1 MNDMTNDL
9 TPEERDELA
18 SAYLDGE
25 VTAQERA
32 MVETDP
38 DLLARVERFRH
49 AAGEVASPA
58 TEAGREEIIAKAMK
72 AFKPEPA
79 KQPEKL
85 ASRQPRIWRKKS
97 RSGVL
102 LELRERLR
110 NRRLAPILGAA
121 ATLAVV
127 FLAITFFALT
137 NEDTGDDS
145 DAASFATDAPATT
158 SEFAQILESAELQT
172 DDALAD
178 SAAAF
183 APATAA
189 ASATTAAPATTAAMA
204 ASPDPAPSG
213 EGAIDAMTQ
222 ADLSTGAEA
231 SSPEAEEQPEAYG
244 PPPEADG
251 PPPQADGPP
260 SEARAQ
266 LAEPDGGLDAECPED
281 EPAEEESPE
290 ESPEDAAE
298 EGSSVSE
305 PDDAQNSLDPDTS
318 PETSLNPS
326 STTSSLP
333 PDEASEED
341 LSDLNT
347 DIFEDASLTE
357 CP

>member
-32 MVETDP
+32 MVEADP

-49 AAGEVASPA
+49 AAEEVASPA
-58 TEAGREEIIAKAMK
+58 TEAGREEIIAEAMK
-72 AFKPEPA
+72 AFKPEA
-79 KQPEKL
+79 ESAAQPEKL
-85 ASRQPRIWRKKS
+85 TSRHLRSRQREA
-97 RSGVL
+97 RSGFL

-121 ATLAVV
+121 AALAVV

-137 NEDTGDDS
+137 NEDTGEDS

-189 ASATTAAPATTAAMA
+189 ASATTAAPATTAVMA

-231 SSPEAEEQPEAYG
+231 SSLEAEEQ
-244 PPPEADG
+244 PEADG

-260 SEARAQ
+260 PEARSQ
-266 LAEPDGGLDAECPED
+266 LAEPDGGLDAECPEAQ
-281 EPAEEESPE
+281 P
-290 ESPEDAAE
+290 AE

-305 PDDAQNSLDPDTS
+305 PDDAQDSLDPDTS

-333 PDEASEED
+333 PEEASGED
-341 LSDLNT
+341 SSDLNT
-347 DIFEDASLTE
+347 DIFEDAPLAE

>member
-18 SAYLDGE
+18 SAYLDGK

-32 MVETDP
+32 MVEADP
-38 DLLARVERFRH
+38 DLLARVERFSH
-49 AAGEVASPA
+49 AAEEVASPA
-58 TEAGREEIIAKAMK
+58 TEAGREEIIAEAMK

-121 ATLAVV
+121 AALAVV

-137 NEDTGDDS
+137 SEDTGDDS

-158 SEFAQILESAELQT
+158 FEFAPLLESANFQADE
-172 DDALAD
+172 ALAD
-178 SAAAF
+178 AAPAF
-183 APATAA
+183 APATTAA
-189 ASATTAAPATTAAMA
+189 QAADFAPATSAAPATTAV
-204 ASPDPAPSG
+204 SPAVAPSG
-213 EGAIDAMTQ
+213 EGRPFAETEQDDMR
-222 ADLSTGAEA
+222 DGAEA
-231 SSPEAEEQPEAYG
+231 QQAAG
-244 PPPEADG
+244 PP
-251 PPPQADGPP
+251 Q
-260 SEARAQ
+260 EARAQ
-266 LAEPDGGLDAECPED
+266 LAEPDGGLDAECPEAQ
-281 EPAEEESPE
+281 PAEEEP
-290 ESPEDAAE
+290 AE

-305 PDDAQNSLDPDTS
+305 PDGAQNSLDPDTS

-333 PDEASEED
+333 PQEASGED
-341 LSDLNT
+341 SSDLNT
-347 DIFEDASLTE
+347 DIFEDAPMAE

>member
-32 MVETDP
+32 MVEADT
-38 DLLARVERFRH
+38 DLLARVEQLRH
-49 AAGEVASPA
+49 AAEEVASPA
-58 TEAGREEIIAKAMK
+58 TEAGREEIIAEALK
-72 AFKPEPA
+72 AFKPETEPV

-85 ASRQPRIWRKKS
+85 KSRHLRSRQREAI
-97 RSGVL
+97 SGFL
-102 LELRERLR
+102 LELRDRLR
-110 NRRLAPILGAA
+110 NRRLTPILGAA
-121 ATLAVV
+121 AALAVV

-137 NEDTGDDS
+137 SEDTGDDS
-145 DAASFATDAPATT
+145 DAASSATT
-158 SEFAQILESAELQT
+158 PEFAQILESADLQV
-172 DDALAD
+172 DEALSD

-189 ASATTAAPATTAAMA
+189 ASATTAAQAADFAPATTATMTA
-204 ASPDPAPSG
+204 APDPAPSD
-213 EGAIDAMTQ
+213 EGAFDAMTQ

-231 SSPEAEEQPEAYG
+231 SSLEAEEQPEAAG

-251 PPPQADGPP
+251 PPPEADGPP
-260 SEARAQ
+260 QEARAQ
-266 LAEPDGGLDAECPED
+266 LAETDDGLDAECPED

-298 EGSSVSE
+298 EE
-305 PDDAQNSLDPDTS
+305 DDADTL
-318 PETSLNPS
+318 PTTSLNPS

-333 PDEASEED
+333 PEEASEED
-341 LSDLNT
+341 PSDLNT
-347 DIFEDASLTE
+347 DIFEDAPLAE

>member
-25 VTAQERA
+25 ATAEEQA
-32 MVETDP
+32 MVEADS
-38 DLLARVERFRH
+38 DLLARVEQLRH
-49 AAGEVASPA
+49 AAQEVASPA
-58 TEAGREEIIAKAMK
+58 TEAGREEIIAEAMK

-121 ATLAVV
+121 AALAVV

-189 ASATTAAPATTAAMA
+189 ASATTAAPATTAVMA

-231 SSPEAEEQPEAYG
+231 SSLEAEEQ
-244 PPPEADG
+244 PEADG

-260 SEARAQ
+260 QEARSQ

-281 EPAEEESPE
+281 EPAEEENPE

-305 PDDAQNSLDPDTS
+305 PDDAQDSLDPDTS

-333 PDEASEED
+333 PEEASGED
-341 LSDLNT
+341 SSDLNT
-347 DIFEDASLTE
+347 DIFEDAPLAE

>member
-1 MNDMTNDL
+1 MNDL
-9 TPEERDELA
+9 TPQERDELA

-32 MVETDP
+32 MVEADP
-38 DLLARVERFRH
+38 DLLARVEQLRH
-49 AAGEVASPA
+49 AAKEVASPA
-58 TEAGREEIIAKAMK
+58 AEAGREEIIAEALK

-79 KQPEKL
+79 KKTEKL
-85 ASRQPRIWRKKS
+85 KSRQKEPRLGI
-97 RSGVL
+97 L
-102 LELRERLR
+102 PQLRDRLRVGDRLR
-110 NRRLAPILGAA
+110 NRQLVPILGAA
-121 ATLAVV
+121 AALVVV
-127 FLAITFFALT
+127 FLAISIFALT
-137 NEDTGDDS
+137 SEDTGDDS
-145 DAASFATDAPATT
+145 DAASSATT

-231 SSPEAEEQPEAYG
+231 SSLEAEEQ
-244 PPPEADG
+244 PEADG

-260 SEARAQ
+260 PEAAGPPQEARAQ

-281 EPAEEESPE
+281 EPAEEENPE

-298 EGSSVSE
+298 EEPSISE
-305 PDDAQNSLDPDTS
+305 PDGAQNSLDPDTS

-341 LSDLNT
+341 SSDLNT
-347 DIFEDASLTE
+347 DIFEDASLAE

>member
-25 VTAQERA
+25 ATAEEQA
-32 MVETDP
+32 MVEADS
-38 DLLARVERFRH
+38 DLLARVEQLRH
-49 AAGEVASPA
+49 AAQEVASPA
-58 TEAGREEIIAKAMK
+58 TEAGREEIIAEAMK

-121 ATLAVV
+121 AALAVV

-189 ASATTAAPATTAAMA
+189 ASATTAAPATAFAPATTAVMA

-231 SSPEAEEQPEAYG
+231 SSLEAEEQ
-244 PPPEADG
+244 PEADG

-260 SEARAQ
+260 PEADGPPQEARAQ
-266 LAEPDGGLDAECPED
+266 FAEPDGGLDAECPED
-281 EPAEEESPE
+281 EPAQEEP
-290 ESPEDAAE
+290 
-298 EGSSVSE
+298 SVSE
-305 PDDAQNSLDPDTS
+305 PDDAQDSLDPDTS

-341 LSDLNT
+341 SSDLNT
-347 DIFEDASLTE
+347 DIFEDASLAE

>member
-25 VTAQERA
+25 ATAEEQA
-32 MVETDP
+32 MVEADS
-38 DLLARVERFRH
+38 DLLARVEQLRH
-49 AAGEVASPA
+49 AAQEVASPA
-58 TEAGREEIIAKAMK
+58 TEAGREEIIAEAMK

-97 RSGVL
+97 RSGFL

-121 ATLAVV
+121 AALAVV

-189 ASATTAAPATTAAMA
+189 ASATTAAQAADFAPATSAAPATTAV
-204 ASPDPAPSG
+204 SPAVAPSG
-213 EGAIDAMTQ
+213 EGRPFAETEQDDMR
-222 ADLSTGAEA
+222 DGAEA
-231 SSPEAEEQPEAYG
+231 QQAAG
-244 PPPEADG
+244 PP
-251 PPPQADGPP
+251 Q
-260 SEARAQ
+260 EARAQ

-281 EPAEEESPE
+281 EPAEEENPE

-305 PDDAQNSLDPDTS
+305 PDDAQDSLDPDTS

-333 PDEASEED
+333 PEEASEED
-341 LSDLNT
+341 SSDLNT
-347 DIFEDASLTE
+347 DIFEDAPLAE

>member
-25 VTAQERA
+25 ATAEEQA
-32 MVETDP
+32 MVEADS
-38 DLLARVERFRH
+38 DLLARVEQLRH
-49 AAGEVASPA
+49 AAQEVASPA
-58 TEAGREEIIAKAMK
+58 TEAGREEIIAEAMK

-97 RSGVL
+97 RSGFL
-102 LELRERLR
+102 LELREQLR

-121 ATLAVV
+121 AALAVV

-137 NEDTGDDS
+137 SEDTGDDS
-145 DAASFATDAPATT
+145 DAASSATT

-189 ASATTAAPATTAAMA
+189 ASATTAAQAADFAPATTVAMA

-231 SSPEAEEQPEAYG
+231 SSLEAEEQ
-244 PPPEADG
+244 PEADG

-260 SEARAQ
+260 QEARAQ

-281 EPAEEESPE
+281 EPAEE
-290 ESPEDAAE
+290 
-298 EGSSVSE
+298 GSSISE
-305 PDDAQNSLDPDTS
+305 PDDAQDSLDPDTS

-333 PDEASEED
+333 PEEASGED
-341 LSDLNT
+341 SSDLNT
-347 DIFEDASLTE
+347 DIFEDAPLAE